1 MEILSPDTIFLKIQN
16 EINSSIA
23 LIFLLN
29 TCMMFAYKKLLYCIS
44 IAGLI
49 LTMTSCSPED
59 ADIKTWVDAQ
69 LADMP
74 GVQARVSKGI
84 VTLTGE
90 FPDEHTRK
98 ETEADVKTVTGVRSV
113 INETGVKHDE

>member
-1 MEILSPDTIFLKIQN
+1 MFVGKKFFC
-16 EINSSIA
+16 
-23 LIFLLN
+23 LI
-29 TCMMFAYKKLLYCIS
+29 S
-44 IAGLI
+44 GLG
-49 LTMTSCSPED
+49 LVFTLTSCTPED

-69 LADMP
+69 LANIPD
-74 GVQARVSKGI
+74 VQARVSKGI

-113 INETGVKHDE
+113 INEAGVKHDE